1 MYSLKER
8 IIALTIVVAVF
19 VGVAFIIRNNGKNHL
34 PNGDHVVR
42 ITNTGERYHYASCS
56 YLHSSSIKIT
66 IKEAYNQ
73 GYRSCS
79 RCDPPEYISEEAYN
93 EQRANR
99 HFAFMVI
106 ISLFIT
112 GLTWSFI
119 YSIVKEFSG
128 DWFIYI
134 LFAIAYCIVLITVY
148 RWY

>member
-66 IKEAYNQ
+66 IKEATDEFNKN
-73 GYRSCS
+73 S
-79 RCDPPEYISEEAYN
+79 P
-93 EQRANR
+93 
-99 HFAFMVI
+99 
-106 ISLFIT
+106 
-112 GLTWSFI
+112 GLQSFI
-119 YSIVKEFSG
+119 KIFKERF
-128 DWFIYI
+128 
-134 LFAIAYCIVLITVY
+134 LFCY
-148 RWY
+148 